1 MWFNNIGR
9 TRFNYPER
17 ILIFL
22 KHIGLHKNPQPVKM
36 VTTKKYLN
44 ELTYEIVGCAI
55 EVHKH
60 LGPGLLES
68 VYEKCFLRE
77 LSLRNIAYQNQI
89 WAPLEYKGMLLDTE
103 LRLDVLV
110 EDILCA
116 ELKAQ
121 QGLLPIHE
129 AVLLSY
135 MQMLQKP
142 KGILIN
148 FHCVN
153 IFKEGQ
159 RTLVNNLFSLLP
171 DE

>member
-1 MWFNNIGR
+1 M
-9 TRFNYPER
+9 R
-17 ILIFL
+17 I
-22 KHIGLHKNPQPVKM
+22 
-36 VTTKKYLN
+36 TKKYLD
-44 ELTYEIVGCAI
+44 ELTYIVIGCAI
-55 EVHKH
+55 EVHKQ

-77 LSLRNIAYQNQI
+77 LNLREISSVGQI
-89 WAPLEYKGMLLDTE
+89 CVPLNYKGLPLDTE
-103 LRLDVLV
+103 LRLDVSV
-110 EDILCA
+110 EDILCV

-121 QGLLPIHE
+121 DGLLPIHD

-159 RTLVNNLFSLLP
+159 KTLVNNLFSLLP
-171 DE
+171 EE

>member
-1 MWFNNIGR
+1 MR
-9 TRFNYPER
+9 
-17 ILIFL
+17 
-22 KHIGLHKNPQPVKM
+22 V
-36 VTTKKYLN
+36 TKKYLD
-44 ELTYEIVGCAI
+44 ELTYQIIGCAI

-60 LGPGLLES
+60 IGPGLLES

-77 LSLRNIAYQNQI
+77 LSLQGITHKNQI
-89 WAPLEYKGMLLDTE
+89 WVPLEYKGLSLDTE
-103 LRLDVLV
+103 LKLDVLV
-110 EDILCA
+110 EEMLCV

-121 QGLLPIHE
+121 ERLLPIHD

-135 MQMLQKP
+135 MQMLQRP

-159 RTLVNNLFSLLP
+159 KTLVNSLFTSLP
-171 DE
+171 RE

>member
-1 MWFNNIGR
+1 M
-9 TRFNYPER
+9 R
-17 ILIFL
+17 I
-22 KHIGLHKNPQPVKM
+22 
-36 VTTKKYLN
+36 TKKYLN
-44 ELTYEIVGCAI
+44 ELTYKVIGCAI

-77 LSLRNIAYQNQI
+77 LNLRGIVNKSQI
-89 WAPLEYKGMLLDTE
+89 WVPLEYKGLLPDTE

-110 EDILCA
+110 EDILCV

-121 QGLLPIHE
+121 SRTCGILPIHD
-129 AVLLSY
+129 AMLLSY
-135 MQMLQKP
+135 MQMLQRP

-159 RTLVNNLFSLLP
+159 KTLVNNLFSLLP
-171 DE
+171 EE

>member
-1 MWFNNIGR
+1 MEI
-9 TRFNYPER
+9 
-17 ILIFL
+17 
-22 KHIGLHKNPQPVKM
+22 
-36 VTTKKYLN
+36 TKKFLD
-44 ELTYEIVGCAI
+44 ELTYNVIGCAI

-68 VYEKCFLRE
+68 VYEKCFFRE
-77 LSLRNIAYQNQI
+77 LLLRGIAFKSQV
-89 WAPLEYKGMLLDTE
+89 WVPLQYKGLELDTE
-103 LRLDVLV
+103 LRLDALI
-110 EDILCA
+110 EDILCV

-121 QGLLPIHE
+121 IGLLPIHN

-148 FHCVN
+148 FHCIN

-159 RTLVNNLFSLLP
+159 KTLVNSFFSELP
-171 DE
+171 EE

>member
-1 MWFNNIGR
+1 
-9 TRFNYPER
+9 
-17 ILIFL
+17 
-22 KHIGLHKNPQPVKM
+22 M
-36 VTTKKYLN
+36 VVTKKYLN
-44 ELTYEIVGCAI
+44 ELTYRVIGCAI

-77 LSLRNIAYQNQI
+77 LSIRGIEYRNQI
-89 WAPLEYKGMLLDTE
+89 WVPLQYKGLLLDTE

-110 EDILCA
+110 EDLLGV

-121 QGLLPIHE
+121 EGLLPVHE
-129 AVLLSY
+129 AILLSY
-135 MQMLQKP
+135 LQMLQKP

-148 FHCVN
+148 FHSVN
-153 IFKEGQ
+153 IFKDGQ
-159 RTLVNNLFSLLP
+159 KTLVNNLFSELP

>member
-1 MWFNNIGR
+1 M
-9 TRFNYPER
+9 
-17 ILIFL
+17 LI
-22 KHIGLHKNPQPVKM
+22 
-36 VTTKKYLN
+36 TKKYLN
-44 ELTYEIVGCAI
+44 DLTYQVIGCAI

-77 LSLRNIAYQNQI
+77 LSLRNIEYQSQV
-89 WAPLEYKGMLLDTE
+89 WTPLEYKGMLLDTE

-110 EDILCA
+110 ENILCV

-121 QGLLPIHE
+121 EGLLPIHD

-159 RTLVNNLFSLLP
+159 KTLVNNLFAVLS
-171 DE
+171 EE

>member
-1 MWFNNIGR
+1 M
-9 TRFNYPER
+9 R
-17 ILIFL
+17 I
-22 KHIGLHKNPQPVKM
+22 
-36 VTTKKYLN
+36 TKKYLN
-44 ELTYEIVGCAI
+44 ELTYRVIGCAI

-77 LSLRNIAYQNQI
+77 LNLQGIANKSQN
-89 WAPLEYKGMLLDTE
+89 WVPLEYKGLQLDTE

-110 EDILCA
+110 EDILCV

-121 QGLLPIHE
+121 EGLLPIHD

-159 RTLVNNLFSLLP
+159 KTLVNNLFSLLP
-171 DE
+171 KE

>member
-1 MWFNNIGR
+1 M
-9 TRFNYPER
+9 
-17 ILIFL
+17 
-22 KHIGLHKNPQPVKM
+22 PV
-36 VTTKKYLN
+36 TKKYLN
-44 ELTYEIVGCAI
+44 DLTYKVIGCAI

-77 LSLRNIAYQNQI
+77 LKIRGIEYKDQI
-89 WAPLEYKGMLLDTE
+89 WVPLRYKDLLLDTE

-110 EDILCA
+110 EEILCV

-121 QGLLPIHE
+121 EGILPVHDAI
-129 AVLLSY
+129 LLSY

-148 FHCVN
+148 FHSVN
-153 IFKEGQ
+153 IFKDGQ
-159 RTLVNNLFSLLP
+159 KTLVNNLFSGLP
-171 DE
+171 EE

>member
-1 MWFNNIGR
+1 M
-9 TRFNYPER
+9 R
-17 ILIFL
+17 I
-22 KHIGLHKNPQPVKM
+22 
-36 VTTKKYLN
+36 TKKYLN
-44 ELTYEIVGCAI
+44 ELTYKVIGCAI

-68 VYEKCFLRE
+68 IYEKCFLRE
-77 LSLRNIAYQNQI
+77 LALRGIVYRNQI
-89 WAPLEYKGMLLDTE
+89 WVPLQYKGLELDTE
-103 LRLDVLV
+103 LRLDVLI
-110 EDILCA
+110 EDILCV

-121 QGLLPIHE
+121 EGLLPIHD

-159 RTLVNNLFSLLP
+159 KTLVNNLFSILP
-171 DE
+171 EE

>member
-1 MWFNNIGR
+1 M
-9 TRFNYPER
+9 
-17 ILIFL
+17 
-22 KHIGLHKNPQPVKM
+22 QVS
-36 VTTKKYLN
+36 KKYLN
-44 ELTYEIVGCAI
+44 ELTYRVIGCAI
-55 EVHKH
+55 EVHKY

-68 VYEKCFLRE
+68 IYEKCFMIE
-77 LSLRNIAYQNQI
+77 LSLRGIAFNNQV
-89 WAPLEYKGMLLDTE
+89 WVPLEYKDLQLDTE

-110 EDILCA
+110 ENILCV

-121 QGLLPIHE
+121 EGLLPIHD

-148 FHCVN
+148 FHCIN

-159 RTLVNNLFSLLP
+159 RTLVNKLFSLLP
-171 DE
+171 EE

>member
-1 MWFNNIGR
+1 M
-9 TRFNYPER
+9 R
-17 ILIFL
+17 I
-22 KHIGLHKNPQPVKM
+22 
-36 VTTKKYLN
+36 TKKYLN
-44 ELTYEIVGCAI
+44 ELTYRVIGCAI

-77 LSLRNIAYQNQI
+77 LNLHGIANKSQN
-89 WAPLEYKGMLLDTE
+89 WVPLEYKGLQLDTE

-110 EDILCA
+110 EDILCV

-121 QGLLPIHE
+121 EGLLPIHD

-159 RTLVNNLFSLLP
+159 KTLVNNLFSLLP
-171 DE
+171 EE